1 MPHQKKYQEGTTNRT
16 MTFFKKDLDT
26 LQAHTKYRMT
36 LTDLVQQAIKEYIK
50 RNGWDEEEH
59 PGDQEEPEAPD
70 QERRDKATIPD
81 PTKPAEPEKPDDRN
95 KRDPIDL
102 DPPGQPE
109 PEKPDDP
116 FDGLPDYL
124 KTD

>member
-50 RNGWDEEEH
+50 RNGL
-59 PGDQEEPEAPD
+59 DQGEPEAPD
-70 QERRDKATIPD
+70 QERRDKATIPE

-102 DPPGQPE
+102 DPPDQPE
-109 PEKPDDP
+109 PDKPDDP

-124 KTD
+124 KTY

>member
-1 MPHQKKYQEGTTNRT
+1 

-50 RNGWDEEEH
+50 RNGWD
-59 PGDQEEPEAPD
+59 PDQTGNQGEEPTQANPNLIDEIRSYHYHPD
-70 QERRDKATIPD
+70 PTIPD

-109 PEKPDDP
+109 PEKPDDR

>member
-1 MPHQKKYQEGTTNRT
+1 
-16 MTFFKKDLDT
+16 MTFFKKDLYT

-50 RNGWDEEEH
+50 RNGWDEEH
-59 PGDQEEPEAPD
+59 HSGDQEEPEAPD

-81 PTKPAEPEKPDDRN
+81 PTKPAEPEKPDD
-95 KRDPIDL
+95 
-102 DPPGQPE
+102 
-109 PEKPDDP
+109 P

>member
-1 MPHQKKYQEGTTNRT
+1 MPHQKKYTEGTANRT
-16 MTFFKKDLDT
+16 MTFLKKDLDI
-26 LQAHTKYRMT
+26 LQAHTGYRET

-50 RNGWDEEEH
+50 RNGWD
-59 PGDQEEPEAPD
+59 QEEPG
-70 QERRDKATIPD
+70 
-81 PTKPAEPEKPDDRN
+81 TKGEGEPN
-95 KRDPIDL
+95 KRDPIDM

-109 PEKPDDP
+109 PEKPDDR